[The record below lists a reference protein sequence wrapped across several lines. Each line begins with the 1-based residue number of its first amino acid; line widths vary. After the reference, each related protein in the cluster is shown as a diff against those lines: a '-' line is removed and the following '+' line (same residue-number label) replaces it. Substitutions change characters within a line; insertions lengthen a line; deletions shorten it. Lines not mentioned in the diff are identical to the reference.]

1 MKKIAISCG
10 PIPARLDSVKF
21 LTNRFKGGLAFKT
34 AHEMARR
41 GYDVTVVTWKYT
53 NVPSDIM
60 APEPVP
66 EDGRGIE
73 CPGIRKVVRVN
84 DVFEYYDWF
93 KTHAMDFDAFIMA
106 AAVAN
111 LTPVKPYEGK
121 FPSHNYRPGDEF
133 DIRFMIAPRAIDAI
147 KPLNPRACLIGYKL
161 FDAASDEELADIAR
175 HTLADARANIIFAN
189 TPAGAKDRKLA
200 VMADNSVVPCS
211 FEEHL
216 DLIDRVI
223 KAQYFRS
230 DILPLTEKESENPD
244 VRYAKAVVAMF
255 EKTFP
260 GYGTAAVPVNLPG
273 FPEAFMT
280 TSRGH
285 KSGPALV
292 RSVDMAAG
300 TVLASEKATL
310 NAPAMA
316 AMLRKNPGCIVIHRH
331 FSDEHAAKAPENAVS
346 ARQYLFP
353 GTMEEAETVDG
364 IAGYGHDFVEEPFHG
379 YLQALPVRPVDW
391 TRYHELFPAKYF
403 GVPPMFQSVMD
414 LFAGKE
420 TLEIGGNRN
429 ASGKYAYD
437 RFVKADHA
445 INLTWGD
452 VMERGFDLVFARNA
466 VNYMTPYELQQVL
479 SRTENFIANTFL
491 EPPDEKV
498 TNQEAAV
505 RNGTVIQHA
514 LRLPDDSI
522 MTHVF
527 YAYDRHD
534 YEAMGL
540 KVTPYGRNSALVTKG
555 CGL

>member
-21 LTNRFKGGLAFKT
+21 LTNRFKGGLAFRT
-34 AHEMARR
+34 AYELAGR
-41 GYDVTVVTWKYT
+41 GHDVTVVAWKYT
-53 NVPSDIM
+53 EVPSGI
-60 APEPVP
+60 A
-66 EDGRGIE
+66 DGNGADY
-73 CPGIRKVVRVN
+73 PGIREIIRVN

-93 KTHAMDFDAFIMA
+93 KTHAVDFDAFVMA

-121 FPSHNYRPGDEF
+121 FPSHNYKPGDEF
-133 DIRFMIAPRAIDAI
+133 DIRFMIAPRAIDAV

-189 TPAGAKDRKLA
+189 TPSGAKNRKLA

-223 KAQYFRS
+223 GARYFQS
-230 DILPLTEKESENPD
+230 DIMPLTEKESESPD
-244 VRYAKAVVAMF
+244 IRYARAVVAMF

-260 GYGTAAVPVNLPG
+260 GYGTVAVPVDIPG
-273 FPEAFMT
+273 FPGAFMT
-280 TSRGH
+280 TGRGH
-285 KSGPALV
+285 KAGPVLV
-292 RSVDMAAG
+292 RSVDMG
-300 TVLASEKATL
+300 TGRVLVSEKATL
-310 NAPAMA
+310 NAPALA
-316 AMLRKNPGCIVIHRH
+316 AMLRKNPGNIVIHRH
-331 FSDEHAAKAPENAVS
+331 FSDEHAAKIPDGAVYTE
-346 ARQYLFP
+346 RYLFP
-353 GTMEEAETVDG
+353 GTLEEAET
-364 IAGYGHDFVEEPFHG
+364 ISRLAKNGHGFIVEPFHG

-391 TRYHELFPAKYF
+391 SRYHELFPSKYF
-403 GVPPMFQSVMD
+403 GIPPVFQHVID

-437 RFVKADHA
+437 KFVRAEHA
-445 INLTWGD
+445 VNLTWDD
-452 VMERGFDLVFARNA
+452 VAERRFDLVFARNA

-491 EPPDEKV
+491 KPPDEKV
-498 TNQEAAV
+498 TDQEAAV
-505 RNGTVIQHA
+505 RNGTVINHA

-522 MTHVF
+522 MVHTF

-540 KVTPYGRNSALVTKG
+540 KVTPYARNSALVTKG
-555 CGL
+555 CGF